1 MEKTVYIHYGA
12 SVFDSAKGF
21 PIKNRPHWNKPVGGL
36 WASREAA
43 TFGWRDWCEGEE
55 PDWIELSKFFRFTL
69 RDGAKV
75 GVIHSI
81 PDLCRLPTVDDDL
94 FWWSSEMLDFEECL
108 RQGWDAIELCWY
120 GEEYKDQRGTD
131 DMYYGL
137 YGWDCDC
144 ILILNPDVVVQI

>member
-1 MEKTVYIHYGA
+1 M
-12 SVFDSAKGF
+12 
-21 PIKNRPHWNKPVGGL
+21 
-36 WASREAA
+36 
-43 TFGWRDWCEGEE
+43 EGEE
-55 PDWIELSKFFRFTL
+55 PDWIESSKFFRFTL

-81 PDLCRLPTVDDDL
+81 PDLCRLPTVDSDL
-94 FWWSSEMLDFEECL
+94 FWQSSEMLDFEECL

-131 DMYYGL
+131 NMYYGL